1 MEQFLSGGKLW
12 TDSKFPF
19 SSRSTHHICDCFK
32 EILWKAFWAQ
42 NLIMIFC
49 LFILRLKGDLVK
61 TWSHRSSKELN
72 TCICFCYSSWL
83 TSRPHISIENGTHL
97 LKQRSRLE
105 IFFQRRLVS
114 DRVNCLAQSF
124 FCCLKISITSGGVRS
139 KTESVNLPERH
150 ITFVSLR
157 PDR

>member
-1 MEQFLSGGKLW
+1 M
-12 TDSKFPF
+12 
-19 SSRSTHHICDCFK
+19 
-32 EILWKAFWAQ
+32 
-42 NLIMIFC
+42 
-49 LFILRLKGDLVK
+49 
-61 TWSHRSSKELN
+61 
-72 TCICFCYSSWL
+72 
-83 TSRPHISIENGTHL
+83 
-97 LKQRSRLE
+97 E